1 MTLRSAFLY
10 GSIGALVL
18 GKSFSVVIQAQAT
31 RLPDPAT
38 GHTGPYLFA
47 SAISLHF
54 NYITS
59 WQGWLITAIYATA
72 ILCFVVW
79 AALALR
85 ERFRRQG

>member
-18 GKSFSVVIQAQAT
+18 GKTYSVFIQAQST

-47 SAISLHF
+47 PAISRHF
-54 NYITS
+54 NYITEG
-59 WQGWLITAIYATA
+59 QGWLITTIYATA
-72 ILCFVVW
+72 ILCFLVW

-85 ERFRRQG
+85 ERFRRHG